1 MRNRAFLK
9 LTMMMFL
16 GLILGCSNFQKEP
29 AVPIVAERSVQNCEF
44 IETLAEN
51 SDPGKNMLHPKYTYD
66 AQNIILMRAAAVGA
80 THAVWLYNYPI
91 GSAAMVYRCDE

>member
-1 MRNRAFLK
+1 MRNRAFSK
-9 LTMMMFL
+9 FIMMMFL
-16 GLILGCSNFQKEP
+16 GLILGCSYFQKGP

-44 IETLAEN
+44 LETLAEN
-51 SDPGKNMLHPKYTYD
+51 SDPGKNMLNPKYTYD
-66 AQNIILMRAAAVGA
+66 AQDIILMRAAAVGA